1 MQIFCPAGA
10 LHPCSGSNKHVTF
23 SHNQAQNLGTRTQNT
38 HPSFENRVAHALT
51 NSPALRTQINT
62 SAMGIAPVMLQL
74 GVIRSTLT
82 DVDEGSDLWSLNGEF
97 PFRGPNAT
105 HWARVGFSA

>member
-62 SAMGIAPVMLQL
+62 SAMGIAPVMLPL
-74 GVIRSTLT
+74 GVVSSTLT
-82 DVDEGSDLWSLNGEF
+82 NVDEGSDSWSLNGEF

-105 HWARVGFSA
+105 H

>member
-1 MQIFCPAGA
+1 M
-10 LHPCSGSNKHVTF
+10 
-23 SHNQAQNLGTRTQNT
+23 
-38 HPSFENRVAHALT
+38 T

-62 SAMGIAPVMLQL
+62 SAMGIAPVMLPL

-82 DVDEGSDLWSLNGEF
+82 DVDEGSDSYRSLNDEF

>member
-1 MQIFCPAGA
+1 M
-10 LHPCSGSNKHVTF
+10 
-23 SHNQAQNLGTRTQNT
+23 
-38 HPSFENRVAHALT
+38 AHALT

-62 SAMGIAPVMLQL
+62 SAMGIAPVMLPL
-74 GVIRSTLT
+74 GVVRSTLT
-82 DVDEGSDLWSLNGEF
+82 NVDEGSDSWSLNGEF